1 MERDEMQ
8 KEIPEYVKQALD
20 RLLTLEATNPEEA
33 GPKITALSE
42 KWGF

>member
-1 MERDEMQ
+1 MEREV
-8 KEIPEYVKQALD
+8 PEYVKQALD

-33 GPKITALSE
+33 GPKIAALSE